1 MLELKRVFQHSTF
14 IKWEIQCKEFSPR
27 IDWSD
32 DMRPS
37 HSLTDDG
44 WPSNMKLGV
53 SLENIVSRS
62 DRKSRSR
69 TFSQY
74 RTVSSIESSISSIVD
89 TEKLWFFLPFFHWKS
104 RILRLKTYI
113 FGTCIFG
120 LLPPLIKEQF
130 VKIIPKKKRVVKKF
144 SQNKKVLSN
153 NSQKNRSFLRPKYRI
168 DIVLYQER
176 KTNIVSISYRMKE
189 KTYRSRVDLLL
200 SFF

>member
-89 TEKLWFFLPFFHWKS
+89 TEKLWFFVCFSSKKSYFKVENIHFWNFKSPRLP
-104 RILRLKTYI
+104 
-113 FGTCIFG
+113 
-120 LLPPLIKEQF
+120 PPLIYELL
-130 VKIIPKKKRVVKKF
+130 VKIIPKKRVVKIF
-144 SQNKKVLSN
+144 SQNKKVV
-153 NSQKNRSFLRPKYRI
+153 K
-168 DIVLYQER
+168 
-176 KTNIVSISYRMKE
+176 
-189 KTYRSRVDLLL
+189 
-200 SFF
+200 